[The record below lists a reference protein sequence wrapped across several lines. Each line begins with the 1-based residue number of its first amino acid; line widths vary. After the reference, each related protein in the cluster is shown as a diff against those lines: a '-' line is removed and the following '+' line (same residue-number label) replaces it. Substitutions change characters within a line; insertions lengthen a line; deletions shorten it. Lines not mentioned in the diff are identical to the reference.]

1 MCGKANP
8 KLSTPHGGIIKF
20 SFGDFSQG
28 SRLKFNEP
36 EPFAFVDKNFSGFS
50 VFSKQSF
57 EFILCDISR

>member
-1 MCGKANP
+1 MCGKPNP
-8 KLSTPHGGIIKF
+8 KLSTSHGSIVKF

-28 SRLKFNEP
+28 SRFKLNEP

>member
-1 MCGKANP
+1 MP
-8 KLSTPHGGIIKF
+8 KNFHKREKNYTHKL
-20 SFGDFSQG
+20 
-28 SRLKFNEP
+28 NEP